1 MNSQSRIA
9 GVIRITACTFLA
21 LIILAYAGLI
31 SLGRWQ
37 LDEYSEFYRMR
48 VAPLDLFGRL
58 RWSPRPIS
66 EPLFWMYGWAVNQFH
81 HRLIAPFLGL
91 LWLILLAAT
100 LYTPVQRLSERS
112 RRVWPGLLV
121 SLTLVALAV
130 SGGDATEVFYWPA
143 GSVAYIPT
151 LAATLLL
158 FLQTVDGR
166 LNTKQG
172 CILAAVCL
180 IIAAG
185 SSEAGATFVFCYG
198 LIQIFQRIVETWR
211 NRTTANR
218 RPLAWCVVPFTL
230 AGAVLVIVRT
240 NRFHATELAV
250 THPALGHPIRSLIE
264 GAKEMV
270 IEIIGR
276 NMLAN
281 TYHQYP
287 DPHLWFH
294 SGLRLPFE
302 MLVGSHLW
310 MELLLV
316 ISVAFLWSTVE
327 RPAKQTVRQIL
338 EVCTA
343 FLGAALLTIAAAN
356 LHFGVTCC
364 ERHELLRESWW
375 NMILVGLAIGG
386 TAWISDMLRQRL
398 ARFTSLAT
406 LMLPL
411 AVLSLSF
418 TGPLSRTYRNYALL
432 RKATVQNEESS
443 FQKDKDSMLF
453 LVLPEVGVITEEPV
467 PTGTY
472 TNPAETTEFNIDMY
486 PYYLLRYFEKR
497 TVVIQPLAIPGEP
510 GLSQKK

>member
-1 MNSQSRIA
+1 
-9 GVIRITACTFLA
+9 
-21 LIILAYAGLI
+21 
-31 SLGRWQ
+31 
-37 LDEYSEFYRMR
+37 
-48 VAPLDLFGRL
+48 
-58 RWSPRPIS
+58 
-66 EPLFWMYGWAVNQFH
+66 
-81 HRLIAPFLGL
+81 
-91 LWLILLAAT
+91 
-100 LYTPVQRLSERS
+100 
-112 RRVWPGLLV
+112 
-121 SLTLVALAV
+121 
-130 SGGDATEVFYWPA
+130 
-143 GSVAYIPT
+143 
-151 LAATLLL
+151 
-158 FLQTVDGR
+158 
-166 LNTKQG
+166 
-172 CILAAVCL
+172 
-180 IIAAG
+180 
-185 SSEAGATFVFCYG
+185 
-198 LIQIFQRIVETWR
+198 
-211 NRTTANR
+211 
-218 RPLAWCVVPFTL
+218 
-230 AGAVLVIVRT
+230 
-240 NRFHATELAV
+240 
-250 THPALGHPIRSLIE
+250 
-264 GAKEMV
+264 
-270 IEIIGR
+270 
-276 NMLAN
+276 
-281 TYHQYP
+281 
-287 DPHLWFH
+287 
-294 SGLRLPFE
+294 
-302 MLVGSHLW
+302 

-356 LHFGVTCC
+356 LHFGATCC